1 MEGSEIMNSETFD
14 KIIAF
19 EQGEL
24 TDQETIDLFQ
34 EMVNSGLVWEL
45 QGSYGR
51 TAMAMIDVG
60 IVKVPER
67 LLQ

>member
-1 MEGSEIMNSETFD
+1 MNSEMLN

-24 TDQETIDLFQ
+24 NDSEIITLFQ

-51 TAMAMIDVG
+51 LAMNLIDNGV
-60 IVKVPER
+60 VRVPKEM
-67 LLQ
+67 LQ

>member
-1 MEGSEIMNSETFD
+1 MTADLLD

-24 TDQETIDLFQ
+24 TDKETIDLFQ

-51 TAMAMIDVG
+51 FAMAMIDKGVLK
-60 IVKVPER
+60 IPER
-67 LLQ
+67 MLQ